1 MAASGSLRR
10 FMKDIKT
17 LDLDRWWIDGLEGWT
32 FSAEA
37 MVTSNHAPG
46 RATNANVRWQEWR
59 KRCLN

>member
-1 MAASGSLRR
+1 
-10 FMKDIKT
+10 MKDIKT